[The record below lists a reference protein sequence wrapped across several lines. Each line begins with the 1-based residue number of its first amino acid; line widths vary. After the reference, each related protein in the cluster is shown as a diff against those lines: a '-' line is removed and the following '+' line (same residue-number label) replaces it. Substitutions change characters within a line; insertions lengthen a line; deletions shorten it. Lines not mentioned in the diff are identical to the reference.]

1 VTWFEVVIN
10 DGPAKDWSYGTTIEP
25 DYRIHVAPFASYA
38 RVVAPFASYARVAPV
53 KPARHGRQW
62 MRVLEPEPDVPP
74 WPGQCVYKRAMAK
87 SMADADTIVYSY
99 DLERELT

>member
-25 DYRIHVAPFASYA
+25 DYRIH
-38 RVVAPFASYARVAPV
+38 VAPV